1 MNLPPLS
8 AEDQEELQRLEEA
21 LWQQSTRFDLG
32 FQEARFAQDFFEFG
46 RSGRVYRRDE
56 VISTDS
62 APILAKLPLEN
73 LRFRVL
79 DVNTVQLTYNSAA
92 EYNGVV
98 EYARR
103 SSLWSGTATGWVLR
117 FHQGTPYWP

>member
-8 AEDQEELQRLEEA
+8 VEDQEELQRLEEA
-21 LWQQSTRFDLG
+21 LWQQSTRFDLS
-32 FQEARFAQDFFEFG
+32 FQESRFAQDFFEFG

-56 VISTDS
+56 VISIDS

-79 DVNTVQLTYNSAA
+79 DVDTVQLTYSSAA

-103 SSLWSGTATGWVLR
+103 SSLWSRTPKGWVLR

>member
-8 AEDQEELQRLEEA
+8 LEDQEELQRLEEA
-21 LWQQSTRFDLG
+21 LWRQSTRFDLG
-32 FQEARFAQDFFEFG
+32 FQETRFAQDFVEFG

-79 DVNTVQLTYNSAA
+79 DANTVQLTYNSAA

-103 SSLWSGTATGWVLR
+103 SSLWSRGPTGWVLR